1 MQGFYMTNT
10 QFSVLAI
17 PLFSVHAKIFC
28 LPNAHKWHKIII
40 FVCEKPLKRPISY
53 GLCMVLQASTGRM
66 EQVRSIS
73 KEQVTMAFVAT
84 CIETT
89 ARYLNTDYREVFE
102 RMERI
107 GMIDDYILPN
117 YEPLHSESR
126 EVLAERLVECLNNW
140 EAQA

>member
-1 MQGFYMTNT
+1 MKTSEYHG
-10 QFSVLAI
+10 
-17 PLFSVHAKIFC
+17 
-28 LPNAHKWHKIII
+28 
-40 FVCEKPLKRPISY
+40 PIS
-53 GLCMVLQASTGRM
+53 GFHVKHTRM

-84 CIETT
+84 CIETA

-102 RMERI
+102 RMERV

-126 EVLAERLVECLNNW
+126 EVLAERLVECLTNW
-140 EAQA
+140 EAQT

>member
-1 MQGFYMTNT
+1 
-10 QFSVLAI
+10 
-17 PLFSVHAKIFC
+17 
-28 LPNAHKWHKIII
+28 
-40 FVCEKPLKRPISY
+40 
-53 GLCMVLQASTGRM
+53 M

-89 ARYLNTDYREVFE
+89 ARYLNTDYKEVFE

-126 EVLAERLVECLNNW
+126 EVLAERLVECLKNW
-140 EAQA
+140 EAQT